1 MPGLLGTQAISRL
14 LTGVVAGLVVASCAA
29 TAAPSVPP
37 AATPTATAPPSIS
50 QTTSRPSAASLST
63 PSVSPSVSSVK
74 PTLKGSITFM
84 RDDEQGSPQTWVA
97 CADLTRQR
105 QLTSVAKHSSGW
117 SVWSPDAARIAFDSD
132 REDPDT
138 ADTSVINDVFTMA
151 ADGSDVRK
159 VTDSVGESGDPAWS
173 PDGTVL
179 VFEADRGN
187 PSKQG
192 IYVARA
198 SDGSGLRRITTL
210 PAGFSQDRAPRIS
223 PDGKQVLFTRKE
235 SDSLSALYVV
245 NLDGSD
251 LRRITSSEL
260 QPGDGTWS
268 PDGTKIAF
276 EAELVYDG
284 RAGPWIV
291 GSDGQGAKSLTG
303 PQDTTG
309 EWAGFSDPVW
319 SPDGTLIM
327 MLNGRHRSDGTA
339 SGGLATINSD
349 GTGLAYV
356 SDGKGLEHQPDWIAA
371 SC

>member
-1 MPGLLGTQAISRL
+1 MSP
-14 LTGVVAGLVVASCAA
+14 
-29 TAAPSVPP
+29 
-37 AATPTATAPPSIS
+37 
-50 QTTSRPSAASLST
+50 T
-63 PSVSPSVSSVK
+63 PSVSPSASSAK
-74 PTLKGSITFM
+74 PILKGSITFM
-84 RDDEQGSPQTWVA
+84 RDDEQGSPQIWVA
-97 CADLTRQR
+97 CADLTHQR
-105 QLTSVAKHSSGW
+105 RLTSLDKRSGW
-117 SVWSPDAARIAFDSD
+117 SVWSPDATRIAFDSD
-132 REDPDT
+132 REDPYP
-138 ADTSVINDVFTMA
+138 ADIHVINDVFTMA

-179 VFEADRGN
+179 VFEADRGS
-187 PSKQG
+187 PSEQG
-192 IYVARA
+192 IYVANA

-210 PAGFSQDRAPRIS
+210 PAAFSQDRAPRIS
-223 PDGKQVLFTRKE
+223 PDGKHVLFTREE
-235 SDSLSALYVV
+235 SDLLSALFVV

-276 EAELVYDG
+276 EAELVSDG

-303 PQDTTG
+303 PQDTSG
-309 EWAGFSDPVW
+309 EWDGFSDPVW
-319 SPDGTLIM
+319 SPDGSLIM
-327 MLNGRHRSDGTA
+327 MLRGRHNSDD
-339 SGGLATINSD
+339 SGGLATINAD